1 MEEKDIYL
9 ITPEVEAQLTHVI
22 ALLEDFLEDESMAG
36 EPCNARIMEAWET
49 LLKLPFFAKHR

>member
-22 ALLEDFLEDESMAG
+22 ALLEDFLEDESLEG
-36 EPCNARIMEAWET
+36 TPCDPYIKEAWET